1 MTTPPEP
8 DDELLT
14 VEQALAILRFSY
26 NTLQRRIRQGRIT
39 PANVNPALD
48 RPKALLFRRAD
59 VERLL
64 REGRRPPSAPAPQDH

>member
-8 DDELLT
+8 GDELLT
-14 VEQALAILRFSY
+14 VEQALAILEFSY
-26 NTLQRRIRQGRIT
+26 NTLQRRIKAGRLR
-39 PANVNPALD
+39 PANLNPALD

-64 REGRRPPSAPAPQDH
+64 REGRRPPARVDH